1 MSRRKRVVMSRW
13 STPEEHGNRSFDL
26 AFWQS
31 VSSEARLAAAWD
43 LVKHYVE
50 VNGGD
55 PNQLRLQRHRERLVF
70 RAGPLPRR
78 RRRRGA

>member
-1 MSRRKRVVMSRW
+1 MSPRKRVIMRRW
-13 STPEEHGNRSFDL
+13 STPAEHGDRSFDL

-31 VSSEARLAAAWD
+31 VSSEARMAAAWD

-50 VNGGD
+50 VNGG
-55 PNQLRLQRHRERLVF
+55 LVL

-78 RRRRGA
+78 RRRRGH